1 MNEEKILLEW
11 LLASE
16 EIEFIIEKSRGTEN
30 RLKYAVQ
37 ICHLRIQGRFV
48 ENWEEITISILN
60 YLSKQLEIEL
70 VHKKLVDT
78 HKNTESRIRLEIKT
92 FLGFKELDFK
102 TDTKVIVHPKVKTN
116 FYIF

>member
-1 MNEEKILLEW
+1 MP
-11 LLASE
+11 
-16 EIEFIIEKSRGTEN
+16 
-30 RLKYAVQ
+30 
-37 ICHLRIQGRFV
+37 
-48 ENWEEITISILN
+48 
-60 YLSKQLEIEL
+60 
-70 VHKKLVDT
+70 KLVDT

>member
-70 VHKKLVDT
+70 VVERQL
-78 HKNTESRIRLEIKT
+78 S
-92 FLGFKELDFK
+92 
-102 TDTKVIVHPKVKTN
+102 
-116 FYIF
+116 